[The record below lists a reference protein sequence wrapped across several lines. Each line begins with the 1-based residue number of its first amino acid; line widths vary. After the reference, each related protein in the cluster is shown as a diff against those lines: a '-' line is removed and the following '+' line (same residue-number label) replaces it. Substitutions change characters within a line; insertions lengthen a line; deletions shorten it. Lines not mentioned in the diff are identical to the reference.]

1 MTPKDFYYANSKEF
15 LASFAKEA
23 KTTFGNFKQ
32 IAIAGGS
39 CSPDLAARLA
49 KASGGKMTE
58 LEILYPDRYSKTA
71 SAGRSSLIARPPRVR
86 ERGFIR

>member
-1 MTPKDFYYANSKEF
+1 MTPRSFYYANTKETLERVA
-15 LASFAKEA
+15 LAA

-49 KASGGKMTE
+49 EASDGEMTE
-58 LEILYPDRYSKTA
+58 LEILYPERFEKTA
-71 SAGRSSLIARPPRVR
+71 
-86 ERGFIR
+86 